1 MEAMSERMPAAE
13 RVSKLR
19 GGSTGLGGAVV
30 QSAALIAPAAGAT
43 AGFVF
48 IASQS
53 GFASPFAMVVG
64 TIFSLCLAVLAEEF
78 VTGTLFRL
86 VFHRRPVPGRVEAS
100 VNDPGRACFGPNHRL
115 N

>member
-1 MEAMSERMPAAE
+1 MDTATSALVITAAM
-13 RVSKLR
+13 L
-19 GGSTGLGGAVV
+19 
-30 QSAALIAPAAGAT
+30 
-43 AGFVF
+43 
-48 IASQS
+48 
-53 GFASPFAMVVG
+53 
-64 TIFSLCLAVLAEEF
+64 FSLCLAVLAEEF